1 MAFFAAQRTVLP
13 VKEDALANVGFH
25 ITLGGL
31 GEFTSAVAK
40 RTIRIGN
47 FYRALA
53 RTNRTVLLDIGLSHL
68 SIGGLYYNIM
78 IIDC

>member
-13 VKEDALANVGFH
+13 VEEDALANMGLH

-31 GEFTSAVAK
+31 GEFASAVAK
-40 RTIRIGN
+40 RAIRICN

-53 RTNRTVLLDIGLSHL
+53 RTYRTVLLGIGLSHL

>member
-1 MAFFAAQRTVLP
+1 MAFFAAQRAVLP
-13 VKEDALANVGFH
+13 VKEDALANVRLH

-40 RTIRIGN
+40 RAIRIGN
-47 FYRALA
+47 FYCALA
-53 RTNRTVLLDIGLSHL
+53 RTHRTVLLDIRLSHL

-78 IIDC
+78 IVQC